1 MHRCWQIPEI
11 LQIILEELKKT
22 EPMLM
27 MLGKIETQAVARM
40 ARTCRTLSDPALN
53 VLWSQQDTLLP
64 LLTCFPSNLWE
75 ISGSNRAKTFRFVSA
90 VSPSDW
96 DRVLLHAARIRDLS
110 SGWDVSLD
118 TVEVLDISTPAR
130 CLLPNVRKLSWR
142 VENATVLPYV
152 RLFLGPHLTSIS
164 LSLGPTL
171 QCLSLLS
178 YIATNF
184 RSLSEIE
191 FSTIANTTMDDTLVE
206 AMSAFVLGQKSLR
219 ILSMPHLRSSACQNL
234 AVMTNLE
241 DLTIWDFE
249 GLLSPPDHQQIPEF
263 SFSALRRLSMSTEN
277 FSSGTNQLL
286 TTLAHTPL
294 RHLDCVT
301 DDTPTRNGIQT
312 FFASLSDH
320 CSHPNLEYISAQFG
334 YESGVGEGDLVNSI
348 IPQTIRPLLAF
359 HNLRVVI
366 VSTPPGFALDDAFCV
381 SMAQAWPRVEHL
393 QLFPGGHA
401 IFLPSTLVPST
412 VSITALAAFASH
424 CPQLADMRLE
434 ITALNPPR
442 SYPLPDT
449 PRAGPQKALANLD
462 VLYSPIEEPDLVA
475 RFLSAIFPSLS
486 ITTFWRADPDDDD
499 AVGELMASRWAEVT
513 KLIPILAATR
523 SDEERYWKAQL
534 TAST

>member
-11 LQIILEELKKT
+11 LQIILEELKIV

-27 MLGKIETQAVARM
+27 ALGKVETQAFARM
-40 ARTCRTLSDPALN
+40 ARTCRTLSEPALN
-53 VLWSQQDTLLP
+53 VLWSRQDTLLP

-75 ISGSNRAKTFRFVSA
+75 TSGSNRAKTFRFVSP
-90 VSPSDW
+90 VNPSDW
-96 DRVLLHAARIRDLS
+96 DRVLLHAARIRDFS

-118 TVEVLDISTPAR
+118 TMEVLDISTPAR

-142 VENATVLPYV
+142 VENSMVLPYV

-184 RSLSEIE
+184 RSLTEIE
-191 FSTIANTTMDDTLVE
+191 FFTIADTTMDDTLVE

-219 ILSMPHLRSSACQNL
+219 ILSMPHLRSPVCQSL

-249 GLLSPPDHQQIPEF
+249 GPPDHQQIPEF
-263 SFSALRRLSMSTEN
+263 SFSALRRLSMATEN
-277 FSSGTNQLL
+277 FSSGTNQILASL
-286 TTLAHTPL
+286 THTPL

-301 DDTPTRNGIQT
+301 DDTPTRNNIQT
-312 FFASLSDH
+312 FFASLNDH

-334 YESGVGEGDLVNSI
+334 YESGVREGDLVNSI

-359 HNLRVVI
+359 HNLRIVI
-366 VSTPPGFALDDAFCV
+366 VSTPPGFALDDTFCV
-381 SMAQAWPRVEHL
+381 SMAQAWPCVEHL

-401 IFLPSTLVPST
+401 TFLPSTRVPST
-412 VSITALAAFASH
+412 VSVTTLAAFASH
-424 CPQLADMRLE
+424 CPQLTDMRLE

-462 VLYSPIEEPDLVA
+462 VLFSPIEEPDLVA

-486 ITTFWRADPDDDD
+486 ITTFWRTNPDD
-499 AVGELMASRWAEVT
+499 AVGELMANRWAEVT

-534 TAST
+534 SAT